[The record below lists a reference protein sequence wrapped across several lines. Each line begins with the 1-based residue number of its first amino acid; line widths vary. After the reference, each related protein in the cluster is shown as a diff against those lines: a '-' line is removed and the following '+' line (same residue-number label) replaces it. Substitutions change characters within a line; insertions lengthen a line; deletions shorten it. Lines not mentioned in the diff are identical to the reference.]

1 MDTLWQIDQR
11 IEEFNRKVSEYLD
24 FCVNPETGELELD
37 TEEFEKWQKETFDAL
52 QMERTEKI
60 ENIALFRKNEAATV
74 DILDKEIKA
83 LQERKKAH
91 SANVQRMDKLLE
103 YATDGEKFETAKC
116 LVKFTSS
123 QSTDVQDE
131 AKFIEWALKR
141 GKKFL
146 SYGKP
151 KPNKAEIKA
160 ALTSGKKIPFCVIS
174 KNRNIQ
180 VK

>member
-11 IEEFNRKVSEYLD
+11 IEDFNRQVAEYLD
-24 FCVNPETGELELD
+24 FCVNPETGEVELD
-37 TEEFEKWQKETFDAL
+37 TEAFEKWQKETFDAL

-74 DILDKEIKA
+74 DMLDKEIKA

-91 SANVQRMDKLLE
+91 TANVQRMDKLLE
-103 YATDGEKFETAKC
+103 YATGGDKFETAKC
-116 LVKFTSS
+116 LVKFTTST
-123 QSTDVQDE
+123 STDVEDE
-131 AKFIEWALKR
+131 SKFIEWAMKR

-146 SYGKP
+146 SFGKP
-151 KPNKAEIKA
+151 KPNKTEIKA
-160 ALTSGKKIPFCVIS
+160 ALVAGKKIPFCAIN
-174 KNRNIQ
+174 KNKNIQ